1 MQYPCNPCETDADLA
16 RAARRARKNY
26 RRAPLVAPTRN
37 CVAIYESTEKVLVH
51 TPPRLIGIEV
61 YDTTAFRNTLNARC
75 RGMGLDEYAE
85 GFTRAMTLFLQ
96 GAYVRLGFTSC
107 MYAFRALGLVIEDL
121 EHCVRP
127 VLSEAKY
134 RDVQTFLYRSVCRA
148 CSTPLCVGPGIDA
161 AVRLLSPLP
170 FETIRNLLLRDLIRR
185 MPREEVAK
193 TLGVS
198 RKTVWN
204 WLKEIGER

>member
-1 MQYPCNPCETDADLA
+1 MCNPCEADPNLA
-16 RAARRARKNY
+16 RAARKARRTY
-26 RRAPLVAPTRN
+26 RRPPLVAPTKN
-37 CVAIYESTEKVLVH
+37 CVAIHDNTEKVLVH

-61 YDTTAFRNTLNARC
+61 YDTTAFRNTLNTRC
-75 RGMGLDEYAE
+75 RRMGLDEYAE

-96 GAYVRLGFTSC
+96 GACVRLGFTSC

-127 VLSEAKY
+127 VLSEAKS
-134 RDVQTFLYRSVCRA
+134 REVQTFLYRSVCRA

-185 MPREEVAK
+185 MSREEVAK

>member
-1 MQYPCNPCETDADLA
+1 MCNPCEADPNLA
-16 RAARRARKNY
+16 RAARKARRTY
-26 RRAPLVAPTRN
+26 RRPPLVAPTKN
-37 CVAIYESTEKVLVH
+37 CVAIHDNTEKVRVII
-51 TPPRLIGIEV
+51 PSKLIGIEI
-61 YDTTAFRNTLNARC
+61 YDTAAFRETLNARC
-75 RGMGLDEYAE
+75 RGMGLDVHAE
-85 GFTRAMTLFLQ
+85 GFTPAMTRFLQ

-107 MYAFRALGLVIEDL
+107 MYAFKALKLVIEDL

-127 VLSEAKY
+127 VLSEAKS
-134 RDVQTFLYRSVCRA
+134 REVQTFLYRSVCRA